1 MTCSELYSIQDEDLG
16 MPVTVSYPG
25 VYVYEVPSTVHG
37 VVAATTSATA
47 FVGWFARG
55 AVGEAVHVNNLNQFQ
70 REFGG
75 LHRQSEASYA
85 ITQYFANGG
94 SDAWLV
100 RLQTDAVAASVAID
114 IINPTA
120 DDIVTQTSA
129 QVSAA
134 WTAANAAWVE
144 VYGDGPGLGF
154 SPSGSPPDSPPIA
167 LASLPASPLV
177 PTDPTTEADAL
188 ADLKTIGGIATQA
201 GKNGLLSATAVLQ
214 AATLVDEAAALVA
227 ALFAAASPTLLHDT
241 WKAAELAAAAA
252 VDAAALAQQASER
265 AAQLAQDVDGTLP
278 GTADQKA
285 HLQAASDAAAAARTA
300 AIIAANAAEEASAA
314 AEGALAAAAGTQL
327 IVNAANPGAWG
338 NCLRVFLSSG
348 PKATF
353 NLTVSEIAIVRGR
366 AVTVNSETYLGLTLT
381 PGALKNAIEVVNDES
396 ALITL
401 GVTGTLVPDASV
413 PETSIGQPASTPV
426 TSWTALTNGADG
438 AMPTVTDLNP
448 ADPDVPQPDWSTQLK
463 AIAPSVFNILCIPDT
478 INLPTNAAK
487 VVFDAANQLCSDAH
501 SIYLFDIPAERAA
514 SLTALGKLPQWMSDN
529 GFANEEAFAS
539 ATYVPALVIPDPLN
553 NYRDRIV
560 GPSGTMAGVF
570 ARTDTARGVWK
581 APAGVAAVLQGAD
594 VALKVGDDDN
604 GALNEAG
611 INVLRTF
618 PTYGPIAWGA
628 RTLAGADLLDSEWK
642 YINVR
647 RLIDY
652 IEQSLFQS
660 LKWVVFEPNTETTW
674 SQIRLEVGTFLNGL
688 FSAGAF
694 SGSSPGTSYFVRC
707 DATTTTPDDIARGV
721 VNILVGVAPDKPA
734 EFVVLQIEQIAAQ
747 AAA

>member
-1 MTCSELYSIQDEDLG
+1 

-25 VYVYEVPSTVHG
+25 VYVYEVPSSAHG
-37 VVAATTSATA
+37 VVSATTSATA

-55 AVGEAVHVNNLNQFQ
+55 AVGEAVHVNNLSQFQ

-85 ITQYFANGG
+85 VTQFFANGG

-100 RLQTDAVAASVAID
+100 RLQTDAVAATVAID
-114 IINPTA
+114 VVNPTV
-120 DDIVTQTSA
+120 DDIVTQTRE
-129 QVSAA
+129 QVTAA
-134 WTAANAAWVE
+134 WAAANAAWIE
-144 VYGDGPGLGF
+144 VYGDAAGLGY
-154 SPSGSPPDSPPIA
+154 SPSGSPPDSPPIV
-167 LASLPASPLV
+167 LESTPASPLM
-177 PTDPTTEADAL
+177 PATPTTEQQAL
-188 ADLKTIGGIATQA
+188 TDLETIGNIAKNA
-201 GKNGLLSATAVLQ
+201 GTGALLSTTAILQ

-227 ALFAAASPTLLHDT
+227 ALFAAASPSLLDST
-241 WKAAELAAAAA
+241 WTAAEKAAAAA
-252 VDAAALAQQASER
+252 VDAAAAAQQASER
-265 AAQLAQDVDGTLP
+265 AAQLAQDVSSDGTLP
-278 GTADQKA
+278 SVADQKS
-285 HLQAASDAAAAARTA
+285 HLQAASDAAAAAR
-300 AIIAANAAEEASAA
+300 IAAMEAASLAEEASAA
-314 AEGALAAAAGTQL
+314 AAGALAAAAGTQL
-327 IVNAANPGAWG
+327 IVSAANPGLWG

-348 PKATF
+348 PKSTF

-366 AVTVNSETYLGLTLT
+366 AVTVNTETYLGLTLT
-381 PGALKNAIEVVNDES
+381 PGALKNAVEVVNAES
-396 ALITL
+396 ALISL
-401 GVTGTLVPDASV
+401 DVTGVLVPDASV
-413 PETSIGQPASTPV
+413 PTTSIAQPASTPI
-426 TSWTALTNGADG
+426 TNWTALSGGADG

-448 ADPDVPQPDWSTQLK
+448 ADPAVPQPDWSTQLK
-463 AIAPSVFNILCIPDT
+463 GIAPSVFNILCIPDT
-478 INLPTNAAK
+478 INLSSNAAK
-487 VVFDAANQLCSDAH
+487 VVFDAANDLCGDTH
-501 SIYLFDIPAERAA
+501 SIYLFDIPAERTG
-514 SLTALGKLPQWMSDN
+514 SLTALSKLPQWMSDN
-529 GFANEEAFAS
+529 GFANEEAFSS

-553 NYRDRIV
+553 NYRNRIV

-604 GALNEAG
+604 GVLNEAG

-660 LKWVVFEPNTETTW
+660 LKWVVFEPNDESTW
-674 SQIRLEVGTFLNGL
+674 SQIRLEVGTFLGGL

-694 SGSSPGTSYFVRC
+694 SGTSASTSYFVRC
-707 DATTTTPDDIARGV
+707 DATTTTPDDVARGI

-734 EFVVLQIEQIAAQ
+734 EFVVLQIEQMAAQ